1 MEDAVLKNGKYIS
14 FITLV
19 DARGDEYTLP
29 TVSFDMKD
37 GKMQGAVA
45 GESRNMI
52 AL

>member
-1 MEDAVLKNGKYIS
+1 MALKNGQYIS

-19 DARGDEYTLP
+19 DARGDEYNLP